1 VASGF
6 PPYQR
11 SAPHGVQPRYRRPR
25 GWSPVYES
33 FDEKHLI
40 RLLVQP
46 GHSHHSAIMKT
57 LPAAEVRKHLSSL
70 LKEVQ
75 TGAVIAISQGKQ
87 HETIAVIIPFEEY
100 QRSRKRKLRTLNGRM
115 KVLFRKDFPMTDSD
129 LIR

>member
-1 VASGF
+1 M
-6 PPYQR
+6 
-11 SAPHGVQPRYRRPR
+11 
-25 GWSPVYES
+25 YES
-33 FDEKHLI
+33 FDEKPQF
-40 RLLVQP
+40 RLLVQH
-46 GHSHHSAIMKT
+46 GHSHHSAIMKI
-57 LPAAEVRKHLSSL
+57 LPVAEVRKHLSSL